1 MAAETLYMSVFTDL
15 KNRIDH
21 NEFPNMKL
29 PDERSLA
36 AEYGVSRSS
45 IKRAL
50 NVLVAQGI
58 IFKKRGSGTF
68 VNPIFLK
75 NQTMFHSVGNNLGV
89 SDSFRFEGEAPAIEL
104 LSFET
109 ETADAETRV
118 SLFLEEG
125 ERVYRIKR
133 LRRVKDVPFM
143 IENALIP
150 EKLLPKLTAKDLQH
164 SIFHYTEEI
173 TKKAV
178 TKSFLSV
185 TVEPSNDED
194 RQLLSLTE
202 NEPVGVMA
210 GVYFLDDGTPF
221 EVGTM
226 RVHYK
231 YMRYNSF
238 ASLDGE

>member
-1 MAAETLYMSVFTDL
+1 MATETLYMSVFTDL

-21 NEFPNMKL
+21 NEFPKMKL

-36 AEYGVSRSS
+36 TEYGVSRSS

-50 NVLVAQGI
+50 NVLVQQGV

-75 NQTMFHSVGNNLGV
+75 NESMFHSVGNNLGV
-89 SDSFRFEGEAPAIEL
+89 SDSFRYEGEAPAIEL
-104 LSFET
+104 ISFDT
-109 ETADAETRV
+109 EVADEETRT

-133 LRRVKDVPFM
+133 LRKVKDVPFM

-150 EKLLPKLTAKDLQH
+150 EKLLPKLTAEDLHH
-164 SIFHYTEEI
+164 SMFHYTEET

-178 TKSFLSV
+178 TKSFMSV

-194 RQLLSLTE
+194 RMYLSLNK
-202 NEPVGVMA
+202 NEPVGIMA
-210 GVYFLDDGTPF
+210 GIYFLDDGTPF